1 METIITTSIRTLLG
15 FFILFLL
22 TRGLGK
28 KQLSQMTFFTYIT
41 GIALGNIAGDMIV
54 HREIRIIDG
63 ATALIL
69 WAVLTF
75 LLEFISLKSSRARNL
90 LDGEPSIVIKNGKI
104 LEKAMASNKLNM
116 DDLSML
122 LRAKNI
128 FSVSEVDYAILEPN
142 GQLSVLKKIELEPV
156 TKKDAQITA
165 SPRQYLPTELIVD
178 GKVVKKN
185 LSEQN
190 LNEEWLNQQLFAK
203 GIHKIGDVFYAELQS
218 DGSIYIDKKTDN
230 E

>member
-122 LRAKNI
+122 LRAKI
-128 FSVSEVDYAILEPN
+128 FFP
-142 GQLSVLKKIELEPV
+142 
-156 TKKDAQITA
+156 
-165 SPRQYLPTELIVD
+165 
-178 GKVVKKN
+178 
-185 LSEQN
+185 
-190 LNEEWLNQQLFAK
+190 
-203 GIHKIGDVFYAELQS
+203 
-218 DGSIYIDKKTDN
+218 
-230 E
+230 